1 MREPGHFL
9 LNIGFVVIVVFILS
23 LIYVSEPAGLFS
35 LFFKSVLVTIIK
47 WCLWAADYAQ
57 ELGECIFKDW
67 QSSQQHR
74 FPFPARPPPYIDYAI
89 KSTEFVADM
98 LRDIGSLLAWGAISY
113 RSYGS
118 ANPFTHWPA
127 RFVLTGRGL
136 FLSDEVVHLS
146 FTPTWATKLW
156 PFSLT

>member
-1 MREPGHFL
+1 MSEPNHFL
-9 LNIGFVVIVVFILS
+9 RNIGFVIIFVFTLN
-23 LIYVSEPAGLFS
+23 LVYVSEPAGSFS

-47 WCLWAADYAQ
+47 WCLWVADYVQ
-57 ELGECIFKDW
+57 ELGEGIFKDW
-67 QSSQQHR
+67 QSDQQHKY
-74 FPFPARPPPYIDYAI
+74 PLPPPPYIDYAI

-98 LRDIGSLLAWGAISY
+98 LRDLGSLLACGAISY
-113 RSYGS
+113 RNYGS

-146 FTPTWATKLW
+146 FTPTWAMKLW